1 VVSPVQGE
9 AVKNKVTLALLALAA
24 SIVVSACGGTQEGD
38 FLGSTSTPTASR
50 ATRNGKPAR
59 SDPRKGCDAQ
69 GINSTQMAAGACTEG
84 GVQYV
89 VANYGG
95 VVKLRTLAVA
105 IIGVSVGPNASGNG
119 RTAQPQYDAFLR
131 FTLQVQNRDK
141 VPHRFGFGQTML
153 GVGASNYLERT
164 DVERRVHQEAI
175 GVVNGGRVGPGE
187 TLRGD
192 IMFDITEAD
201 YQELQK
207 KGRFF
212 IWNFGGRASSELRR
226 GIQIGQIRM
235 YAGEPE
241 DQQQTG

>member
-1 VVSPVQGE
+1 
-9 AVKNKVTLALLALAA
+9 
-24 SIVVSACGGTQEGD
+24 
-38 FLGSTSTPTASR
+38 
-50 ATRNGKPAR
+50 
-59 SDPRKGCDAQ
+59 
-69 GINSTQMAAGACTEG
+69 
-84 GVQYV
+84 
-89 VANYGG
+89 
-95 VVKLRTLAVA
+95 
-105 IIGVSVGPNASGNG
+105 
-119 RTAQPQYDAFLR
+119 
-131 FTLQVQNRDK
+131 
-141 VPHRFGFGQTML
+141 
-153 GVGASNYLERT
+153 VGASNYLERT